1 MTVKFDVK
9 DNVAYVTID
18 RPERMNAVDAPTEEA
33 LEKIWCEIEDNMDIH
48 CVVLTGAGEKAFSA
62 GADMK
67 SPGNFSG
74 LEYWAR
80 SSPNGFGGIAL
91 RDTLNVPVIARVNG
105 VALGGGFEMIL
116 GCDIVVATDES
127 SFGLPESRVGRLAL
141 AGGMVLLQRQ
151 IPEKIA
157 AGIILSG
164 RRISASEAYQYGLV
178 NDVVAREDLDATVQ
192 NWVDDIKLCAPLSVR
207 ALKDTIRN
215 TAHMKPKEAQ
225 FNRTET
231 LVAALVSNDSEEGV
245 QAFIEKRP
253 PVWSGK

>member
-1 MTVKFDVK
+1 MTVKFAIK

-18 RPERMNAVDAPTEEA
+18 RPERMNAVDQPTEEA
-33 LEKIWCEIEDNMDIH
+33 LEKIWCEIEGNKNIY
-48 CVVLTGAGEKAFSA
+48 CVVLTGSGEKAFSA

-67 SPGNFSG
+67 SPGNYTG
-74 LEYWAR
+74 LEYWAHL
-80 SSPNGFGGIAL
+80 SANGFGGIAL

-105 VALGGGFEMIL
+105 LALGGGFEMIL
-116 GCDIVVATDES
+116 GCDIVVATHDS

-157 AGIILSG
+157 SGIILSG

-178 NDVVAREDLDATVQ
+178 NNVVARESLDATVQ
-192 NWVDDIKLCAPLSVR
+192 SWVDDIKRCAPLSVR

-225 FNRTET
+225 FYRSET

-253 PVWSGK
+253 PLWSGK